1 MTAVA
6 EILLPLNPGIWLI
19 VGALI
24 AVLLPQTLSRWF
36 AVILPVFLIA
46 FLFSLNLDN
55 YGTISFFDYSL
66 ETFRLDALSRVFGLI
81 FLIASALGNLYAL
94 GDDVDKLQRS
104 AALAYAGGAIA
115 AVFAGD
121 MITLFIFF
129 EVAAVASVF
138 LIWARRTERAF
149 AAGMRYLIFQ
159 IGAGVILLAGLLI
172 HFSVTGS
179 IDFDK
184 LGLEAPGGILILIAF
199 GIKSAFPLVHNWL
212 QDAYPEATISGTV
225 ILSGFTTKLA
235 IYALARSYAGTE
247 ILIWIGA
254 VMAIFPIFY
263 AIIENDL
270 RRVLTYSLNN
280 QLGFMVV
287 GIGIGTEMALNGTVS
302 HAFVHILYKAL
313 LLMSMGAVLLRTGTC
328 NGTELGGLVKTMPWT
343 AAFCIV
349 GAASASA
356 FPLFSGFISKSMIIT
371 AAGEQGYWII
381 WLILLFAS
389 AGVLYH
395 SGIRIPYFAFF
406 SEDKGHRVKEAPWP
420 MLVAMGA
427 AAFLCIIIGVFPAP
441 LYAMLPFSVDY
452 VPYTAYHVI
461 NQLQLLMFAAL
472 AFTVL
477 KLIKIYPSDT
487 RGINLDTDWVY
498 RKGLMALI
506 IYSNRYLNTGYRVV
520 CDGAVGIIS
529 EVINSAKQLGNND
542 GILSRT
548 PALGSSIAWI
558 SGLLLLVLLLRFA

>member
-104 AALAYAGGAIA
+104 AALAYAGGAIS

-172 HFSVTGS
+172 HVSVTGS

-184 LGLEAPGGILILIAF
+184 LGLDAPGGILILIAF

-287 GIGIGTEMALNGTVS
+287 GIGIGTEMALNGTAS

-328 NGTELGGLVKTMPWT
+328 NGSELGGLVKTMPWT

-498 RKGLMALI
+498 RKGLMTLI
-506 IYSNRYLNTGYRVV
+506 IYFNRYLNTGYRVV

>member
-66 ETFRLDALSRVFGLI
+66 ETFRLDKLSRVFGLI

-406 SEDKGHRVKEAPWP
+406 SEDKSHRVKEAPWP

-427 AAFLCIIIGVFPAP
+427 AAFLCIIIGVFPAS

-477 KLIKIYPSDT
+477 KLTKIYPSDT

-498 RKGLMALI
+498 RKGLMTLI

>member
-427 AAFLCIIIGVFPAP
+427 AAFLCIIIGVFPAS

-498 RKGLMALI
+498 RKGLMTLI

-520 CDGAVGIIS
+520 CDGAMGIIS

>member
-66 ETFRLDALSRVFGLI
+66 ETFRLDALSRIFGLI

-172 HFSVTGS
+172 HVSVTGS

-184 LGLEAPGGILILIAF
+184 LGLDAPGGILILIAF

-263 AIIENDL
+263 AIIENDF

-328 NGTELGGLVKTMPWT
+328 NGSELGGLVKTMPWT

-498 RKGLMALI
+498 RKGLMTLI

>member
-66 ETFRLDALSRVFGLI
+66 ETFRLDALSRIFGLI

-427 AAFLCIIIGVFPAP
+427 AAFLCIIIGIFPAS

-498 RKGLMALI
+498 RKGLMTLI

>member
-179 IDFDK
+179 IVFDK

-498 RKGLMALI
+498 RKGLMTLI
-506 IYSNRYLNTGYRVV
+506 IYSSRYLNTGYRVV

>member
-66 ETFRLDALSRVFGLI
+66 ETFRLDELSRIFGLI

-172 HFSVTGS
+172 HVSVTGS

-184 LGLEAPGGILILIAF
+184 LGLNAPGGILILIAF

-328 NGTELGGLVKTMPWT
+328 NGSELGGLVKTMPWT
-343 AAFCIV
+343 ATFCIV

-498 RKGLMALI
+498 RKGLMTLI

>member
-94 GDDVDKLQRS
+94 GDNVDKLQRS

-179 IDFDK
+179 IVFDK

-328 NGTELGGLVKTMPWT
+328 NGSELGGLVKTMPWT

-498 RKGLMALI
+498 RKGLMTLI

>member
-24 AVLLPQTLSRWF
+24 AVLLPQRLSRWF

-184 LGLEAPGGILILIAF
+184 LGLDAPGGILILIAF

-328 NGTELGGLVKTMPWT
+328 NGSELGGLVKTMPWT

-427 AAFLCIIIGVFPAP
+427 AAFLCIIIGVFPAS

-498 RKGLMALI
+498 RKGLMTLI

>member
-66 ETFRLDALSRVFGLI
+66 ETFRLDALSRIFGLI

-121 MITLFIFF
+121 LITLFIFF

-179 IDFDK
+179 IVFDK

-498 RKGLMALI
+498 RKGLMTLI

>member
-19 VGALI
+19 VGAFI

-66 ETFRLDALSRVFGLI
+66 ETFRLDALSRIFGLI

-427 AAFLCIIIGVFPAP
+427 AAFLCIIIGVFPAS

-498 RKGLMALI
+498 RKGLMTLI

>member
-66 ETFRLDALSRVFGLI
+66 ETFRLDKLSRVFGLI

-179 IDFDK
+179 IVFDK

-427 AAFLCIIIGVFPAP
+427 AAFLCIIIGVFPAS

-477 KLIKIYPSDT
+477 KLTKIYPSDT

-498 RKGLMALI
+498 RKGLMTLI

>member
-66 ETFRLDALSRVFGLI
+66 EIFRLDKLSRVFGLI

-104 AALAYAGGAIA
+104 AALTYAGGAIA

-138 LIWARRTERAF
+138 LIWARKTERAF

-172 HFSVTGS
+172 HVSVTGS

-371 AAGEQGYWII
+371 ASGEQGYWII

-395 SGIRIPYFAFF
+395 SGIRIPYFVFF
-406 SEDKGHRVKEAPWP
+406 SEDKSHRVKEAPWP

-427 AAFLCIIIGVFPAP
+427 AAFLCIIIGVFPTS

-477 KLIKIYPSDT
+477 KLTKIYPSDT

-498 RKGLMALI
+498 RKGLMTLI

>member
-179 IDFDK
+179 IVFDK

-270 RRVLTYSLNN
+270 RRVLTHSLNN

-427 AAFLCIIIGVFPAP
+427 AAFLCIIIGVFPAS

-498 RKGLMALI
+498 RKGLMTLI
-506 IYSNRYLNTGYRVV
+506 IYSNSYLNTGYRVV

>member
-66 ETFRLDALSRVFGLI
+66 ETFRLDALSRIFGLI

-138 LIWARRTERAF
+138 LIWARKTERAF

-172 HFSVTGS
+172 HVSVTGS

-184 LGLEAPGGILILIAF
+184 LGLDAPGGILILIAF

-427 AAFLCIIIGVFPAP
+427 AAFLCIVIGVFPAP

-452 VPYTAYHVI
+452 IPYTAYHVI

-477 KLIKIYPSDT
+477 KLTKIYPSDT

-498 RKGLMALI
+498 RKGLMTLI
-506 IYSNRYLNTGYRVV
+506 IYSNRHLNTGYRVV

-529 EVINSAKQLGNND
+529 EVINSAKQLGNNN

>member
-55 YGTISFFDYSL
+55 YGTISLFDYSL
-66 ETFRLDALSRVFGLI
+66 ETFRLDALSRIFGLI

-172 HFSVTGS
+172 HVSVTGS

-427 AAFLCIIIGVFPAP
+427 AAFLCIIIGVFPAS

-498 RKGLMALI
+498 RKGLMTLI

>member
-498 RKGLMALI
+498 RKGLMTLI
-506 IYSNRYLNTGYRVV
+506 IYSSRYLNTGYRVV

>member
-19 VGALI
+19 IGALI

-94 GDDVDKLQRS
+94 GDNVDKLQRS

-179 IDFDK
+179 IVFDK

-406 SEDKGHRVKEAPWP
+406 SEDKSHRVKEAPWP

-427 AAFLCIIIGVFPAP
+427 AAFLCIIIGVFPAS

-498 RKGLMALI
+498 RKGLMTLI

>member
-66 ETFRLDALSRVFGLI
+66 ETFRLDALSRIFGLI

-184 LGLEAPGGILILIAF
+184 LGLDAPGGILILIAF

-328 NGTELGGLVKTMPWT
+328 NGSELGGLVKTMPWT

-498 RKGLMALI
+498 RKGLMTLI

>member
-6 EILLPLNPGIWLI
+6 EILVPLNPGIWLI

-66 ETFRLDALSRVFGLI
+66 ETFRLDALSRIFGLI

-184 LGLEAPGGILILIAF
+184 LGLDAPGGILILIAF

-263 AIIENDL
+263 SIIENDL

-328 NGTELGGLVKTMPWT
+328 NGSELGGLVKTMPWT

-498 RKGLMALI
+498 RKGLMTLI

>member
-179 IDFDK
+179 IVFDK

-328 NGTELGGLVKTMPWT
+328 NGSELGGLVKTMPWT

-498 RKGLMALI
+498 RKGLMTLI

-520 CDGAVGIIS
+520 CDGAVGIIC

>member
-55 YGTISFFDYSL
+55 YGTISFFDYRL

-121 MITLFIFF
+121 LITLFIFF

-427 AAFLCIIIGVFPAP
+427 AAFLCIIIGVFPAS

-498 RKGLMALI
+498 RKGLMTLI

>member
-46 FLFSLNLDN
+46 FLFALNLDN

-172 HFSVTGS
+172 HSSVTGS

-328 NGTELGGLVKTMPWT
+328 NGSELGGLVKTMPWT

-406 SEDKGHRVKEAPWP
+406 SEDKGHRVREAPWP

-498 RKGLMALI
+498 RKGLMTLI

>member
-420 MLVAMGA
+420 MLAAMGA
-427 AAFLCIIIGVFPAP
+427 AAFLCIIIGVFPAS

-498 RKGLMALI
+498 RKGLMTLI

>member
-172 HFSVTGS
+172 HVSVTGS

-184 LGLEAPGGILILIAF
+184 LGLDAPGGILILIAF

-328 NGTELGGLVKTMPWT
+328 NGSELGGLVKTMPWT

-498 RKGLMALI
+498 RKGLMTLI

>member
-66 ETFRLDALSRVFGLI
+66 ETFRLDELSRIFGLI

-172 HFSVTGS
+172 HVSVTGS

-184 LGLEAPGGILILIAF
+184 LGLDAPGGTLILIAF

-498 RKGLMALI
+498 RKGLMTLI

>member
-66 ETFRLDALSRVFGLI
+66 ETFRLDELSRIFGLI

-328 NGTELGGLVKTMPWT
+328 NGSELGGLVKTMPWT

-498 RKGLMALI
+498 RKGLMTLI

>member
-46 FLFSLNLDN
+46 FLFSLNLEN

-254 VMAIFPIFY
+254 VMAIIPIFY

-427 AAFLCIIIGVFPAP
+427 AAFLCIIIGVFPAA

-477 KLIKIYPSDT
+477 KLIKTYPSDT

-498 RKGLMALI
+498 RKGLMTLI

-520 CDGAVGIIS
+520 CSGAVGIIS

>member
-179 IDFDK
+179 IVFDK

-498 RKGLMALI
+498 RKGLMTLI

>member
-55 YGTISFFDYSL
+55 YGTISFFDYNL

-371 AAGEQGYWII
+371 AAGDQGYWII

-498 RKGLMALI
+498 RKGLMTLI

>member
-6 EILLPLNPGIWLI
+6 EILLPLNPGIWLL

-36 AVILPVFLIA
+36 AFILPVFLIA

-55 YGTISFFDYSL
+55 YGTISLFDYSL
-66 ETFRLDALSRVFGLI
+66 ETFRLDALSRIFGLI

-172 HFSVTGS
+172 HVSVTGS
-179 IDFDK
+179 IVFDK

-498 RKGLMALI
+498 RKGLMTLI

>member
-558 SGLLLLVLLLRFA
+558 SSLLLLVLLLRFA

>member
-94 GDDVDKLQRS
+94 GDDVHKLQRS
-104 AALAYAGGAIA
+104 AALAYAGGAIS

-129 EVAAVASVF
+129 EVAAIASVF

-172 HFSVTGS
+172 HVSVTGS

-328 NGTELGGLVKTMPWT
+328 NGSELGGLVKTMPWT

-498 RKGLMALI
+498 RKGLMTLI
-506 IYSNRYLNTGYRVV
+506 IYSNRYLNAGYRVL

>member
-328 NGTELGGLVKTMPWT
+328 NGSELGGLVKTMPWT

-427 AAFLCIIIGVFPAP
+427 AAFLCIIIGVFPAS

-498 RKGLMALI
+498 RKGLMTLI

>member
-149 AAGMRYLIFQ
+149 SAGMRYLIFQ

-172 HFSVTGS
+172 HVSVTGS

-498 RKGLMALI
+498 RKGLMTLI

>member
-66 ETFRLDALSRVFGLI
+66 ETFRLDALSRIFGLI

-104 AALAYAGGAIA
+104 AALTYAGGAIA

-172 HFSVTGS
+172 HVSVTGS

-247 ILIWIGA
+247 ILILIGA

-498 RKGLMALI
+498 RKGLMTLI

>member
-66 ETFRLDALSRVFGLI
+66 ETFRLDKLSRVFGLI

-427 AAFLCIIIGVFPAP
+427 AAFLCIIIGVFPAS

-498 RKGLMALI
+498 RKGLMTLI

>member
-138 LIWARRTERAF
+138 LIWARRTIRAF
-149 AAGMRYLIFQ
+149 ASGMRYLIFQ

-328 NGTELGGLVKTMPWT
+328 NGSELGGLVKTMPWT

-371 AAGEQGYWII
+371 AAGEQGYSII

-395 SGIRIPYFAFF
+395 SGICIPYFAFF

-498 RKGLMALI
+498 RKGLMRLI

>member
-55 YGTISFFDYSL
+55 YGTISFLDYSL
-66 ETFRLDALSRVFGLI
+66 ETFRLDALSRIFGLI

-427 AAFLCIIIGVFPAP
+427 AAFLCIIIGVFPAS

-498 RKGLMALI
+498 RKGLMTLI
-506 IYSNRYLNTGYRVV
+506 IYSNRYFNTGYRVV

>member
-66 ETFRLDALSRVFGLI
+66 ETFRLDKLSRVFGLI

-159 IGAGVILLAGLLI
+159 IGAGVILFAGLLI
-172 HFSVTGS
+172 HVSVTGS

-328 NGTELGGLVKTMPWT
+328 NGSELGGLVKTMPWT

-498 RKGLMALI
+498 RKGLMTLI
-506 IYSNRYLNTGYRVV
+506 IYSNRYLNTGYRLV